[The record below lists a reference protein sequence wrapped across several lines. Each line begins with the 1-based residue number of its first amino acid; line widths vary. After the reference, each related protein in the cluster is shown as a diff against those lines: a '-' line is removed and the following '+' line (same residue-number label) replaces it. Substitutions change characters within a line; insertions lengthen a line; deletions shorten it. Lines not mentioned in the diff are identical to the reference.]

1 MEINVENIIDKSID
15 IINARIALIT
25 RGFIPPNSS
34 ICELNSL
41 ILVHNIL
48 TVYDVLDKDQK
59 QNILSLYNFL
69 IV

>member
-1 MEINVENIIDKSID
+1 MEINVENIINKSVD
-15 IINARIALIT
+15 IINARIALIP
-25 RGFIPPNSS
+25 RGFIPPNHS
-34 ICELNSL
+34 ICDLNSL

-69 IV
+69 I